1 VTRSHLLAAAGYD
14 ALMGKKNSKV
24 NTSQRTISRPPG
36 RFALLPVRDEVIT
49 SARVKRLLET
59 SEPTSLQAQ
68 DHVSETL
75 QFLHEDR
82 STLNANLSDVIGDGR
97 D

>member
-1 VTRSHLLAAAGYD
+1 VTRSHLPAAAGYD
-14 ALMGKKNSKV
+14 ALMGNKNSKV
-24 NTSQRTISRPPG
+24 KTSQRATSRPPG

-59 SEPTSLQAQ
+59 SELTSLQAQ

-75 QFLHEDR
+75 QSLREGRF
-82 STLNANLSDVIGDGR
+82 TLNADLPDVIGDGR